1 MGIHCTV
8 RETDSRRHLW
18 VMVSTAPS
26 YTTVPL
32 QVSGLYSACLSI
44 SSHPVNCQLTF
55 LWKCVEPLLESQIK
69 RSIRSFHPAYR
80 KQLKT
85 KSLQSLTC
93 TWQYARHSEVQ
104 TDKDTKKNIKKN
116 SSRWEMKRKKLR
128 LRENNFRLFL
138 LPHWGC
144 QRGTISWGR
153 RKAKAEEELSMCQNV
168 SANLQHEALQ
178 LSSQLL
184 SSKLSWDILHWSKK
198 SQKDLVGDQ
207 CRVTQLNWE
216 SRCLLVLPS
225 ETKHR
230 QQRQTNFNRPILTY

>member
-8 RETDSRRHLW
+8 RETDSIDLW

-32 QVSGLYSACLSI
+32 QVAGLYSACLSI
-44 SSHPVNCQLTF
+44 SSHQVNCQLTF

-104 TDKDTKKNIKKN
+104 IDKQRNKKTFSLKKFLKATGLNTQLHAEAVALWCCPLKRNTHRHNSDRLILTDRFSHINCQL
-116 SSRWEMKRKKLR
+116 LR
-128 LRENNFRLFL
+128 L
-138 LPHWGC
+138 C
-144 QRGTISWGR
+144 QARIR
-153 RKAKAEEELSMCQNV
+153 
-168 SANLQHEALQ
+168 
-178 LSSQLL
+178 
-184 SSKLSWDILHWSKK
+184 
-198 SQKDLVGDQ
+198 
-207 CRVTQLNWE
+207 
-216 SRCLLVLPS
+216 
-225 ETKHR
+225 
-230 QQRQTNFNRPILTY
+230 